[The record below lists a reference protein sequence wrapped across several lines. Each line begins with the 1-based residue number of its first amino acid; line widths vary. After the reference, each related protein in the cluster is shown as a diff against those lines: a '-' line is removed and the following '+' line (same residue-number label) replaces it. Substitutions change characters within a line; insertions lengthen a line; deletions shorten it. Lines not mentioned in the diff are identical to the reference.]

1 MAKLEF
7 YRQQVTPRISTPDV
21 RGLSAIQSQGAQVA
35 EGISKLAQLGGKIQE
50 NQRALKLNQ
59 LNAQS
64 LKALQDFELSL
75 ETDTDYDNYENK
87 YQKVVADIEK
97 GVTEA
102 AGGDQQLVRAWR
114 SDFVRPSMEKNFTVR
129 KAALRGRI
137 NIQRADLDQTIDT
150 YSGLVG
156 GDDPAKDAD
165 IAAQAQLSI
174 QTALDAGIISPQEA
188 LTKMQKFNSSA
199 ITSRVNRD
207 ILNNPIAARDRLIK
221 NGYPGMDE
229 PTKTKLL
236 DRATTEATQYLTR
249 IHTQEQ
255 REELAARRAKDDL
268 QERLRTQA
276 DQFVLNND
284 LDGLQDFFNK
294 NQSQMD
300 ANDRM
305 RFLKVI
311 RRQDIVTDFTT
322 FANLNERAASG
333 ENVESDARQAVAQG
347 KLSDSDYRVVVNAS
361 RETGWRKR
369 GSTYITNSIKPSAF
383 EQSTSDAK
391 IRAANA
397 LRDWDRWARDN
408 PGATD
413 EQADSE
419 SKRIVEEYSKNQQ
432 VNSRNTLRRPRY
444 LAADP
449 RGEPDLTL
457 ASRKTKEAYEK
468 GEISESE
475 YKNQAELLKQWRVI
489 YQAEQA
495 QREAAARRRS
505 QREQ

>member
-21 RGLSAIQSQGAQVA
+21 RGLSAIQSQGAQIA
-35 EGISKLAQLGGKIQE
+35 EGVSKLAQLGGKIQE
-50 NQRALKLNQ
+50 SQRALKLNQ

-75 ETDTDYDNYENK
+75 ETDTDYDNYESK
-87 YQKVVADIEK
+87 YEKVVADIEK

-102 AGGDQQLVRAWR
+102 AGGDQTLVRAWR
-114 SDFVRPSMEKNFTVR
+114 SDFVRPSMEKQFNVR
-129 KAALRGRI
+129 KAALRGRV
-137 NIQRADLDQTIDT
+137 NIQRADLDQTVDT

-199 ITSRVNRD
+199 IKSRVNRD
-207 ILNNPIAARDRLIK
+207 ILNNPIAARERLIK

-229 PTKTKLL
+229 PTKTQLL

-249 IHTQEQ
+249 VNTQEE
-255 REELAARRAKDDL
+255 RADRNARRAKEDL

-300 ANDRM
+300 ADDRM

-322 FANLNERAASG
+322 FATLSERAAGG
-333 ENVESDARQAVAQG
+333 ENIEPEARQAVAQG
-347 KLSDSDYRVVVNAS
+347 RLSDSDYRVVVNAS

-369 GSTYITNSIKPSAF
+369 GYSFIADNLKPSDVEKKVGNVATIK
-383 EQSTSDAK
+383 S
-391 IRAANA
+391 ANA
-397 LRDWDRWARDN
+397 LRDWNNWVREN
-408 PGATD
+408 PGASD
-413 EQADSE
+413 AQADSE
-419 SKRIVEEYSKNQQ
+419 AKRIVSEYSNQAQ
-432 VNSRNTLRRPRY
+432 IQTTKTLRRPTY
-444 LAADP
+444 LVATGTSSFDLIATFKNTKAAFDA
-449 RGEPDLTL
+449 GKISQNE
-457 ASRKTKEAYEK
+457 YEK
-468 GEISESE
+468 
-475 YKNQAELLKQWRVI
+475 QAALIKQWMAV
-489 YQAEQA
+489 YKPPAPPKAKE
-495 QREAAARRRS
+495 E
-505 QREQ
+505 